1 MPNGRINLVTFV
13 HFSYIFTDLD
23 GIFPIP
29 RYICRGLRES
39 AEHLMKNPE
48 QAAIDMAGESPDL
61 MSAHRVLK
69 IEADA
74 ILALKQSLDQS
85 FVKAVDV
92 ISQAKGRVIVSG
104 MGKNGHIGNKIA
116 ATLASTGTPAQFV
129 HPAEASHG
137 DLGMITKDDVV
148 LCLSNSG
155 GTKELSDIIAYTRR
169 FHIPLIAIVG
179 KADSTLGRRAD
190 IVLLLPDAPEACPM
204 GLAPT
209 TSTTLALALG
219 DALAV
224 ALLERLDF
232 GADQFRV
239 FHPGGKLGSSL
250 IKVSDLMHTG
260 EAIPLKDQDTL
271 MSDALIEISSKSF
284 GCVGIVDTDRSLI
297 GVITD
302 GDLRRHMG
310 PDLLNK
316 TTKDVM
322 TKNPQTISPRALA
335 GEALAQ
341 MNSTGFNGITCLF
354 VTEGAEILGII
365 SVHDCLRSGVV

>member
-1 MPNGRINLVTFV
+1 MTISDQAKIDVADGNA
-13 HFSYIFTDLD
+13 DLA
-23 GIFPIP
+23 
-29 RYICRGLRES
+29 S
-39 AEHLMKNPE
+39 AR
-48 QAAIDMAGESPDL
+48 
-61 MSAHRVLK
+61 RVLT

-74 ILALKQSLDQS
+74 LRQLEQSLDDN
-85 FVKAVDV
+85 FVQAVNV
-92 ISQAKGRVIVSG
+92 IAEAKGRVIVSG

-137 DLGMITKDDVV
+137 DLGMITKADVV

-169 FHIPLIAIVG
+169 FNIPLIAIVG

-190 IVLLLPDAPEACPM
+190 IALILPPAPEACPM

-224 ALLERLDF
+224 ALLERQGF
-232 GADQFRV
+232 NSDQFRV
-239 FHPGGKLGSSL
+239 FHPGGKLGGAL
-250 IKVSDLMHTG
+250 VKVSDLMHTG
-260 EAIPLKDQDTL
+260 DAIPLKPHTTL
-271 MSDALIEISSKSF
+271 MSEALIEISAKSF
-284 GCVGIVDTDRSLI
+284 GCVGIIDDDNLLVGI
-297 GVITD
+297 ITD

-310 PDLLNK
+310 PDLVDK
-316 TTKDVM
+316 VVTEVM
-322 TKNPQTISPRALA
+322 TANPQTITPRALA

-341 MNSTGFNGITCLF
+341 MNSTGYNGITCLF
-354 VTEGAEILGII
+354 VKDREEVVGII
-365 SVHDCLRSGVV
+365 SVHDCLRSGVM

>member
-1 MPNGRINLVTFV
+1 MTI
-13 HFSYIFTDLD
+13 SD
-23 GIFPIP
+23 
-29 RYICRGLRES
+29 
-39 AEHLMKNPE
+39 
-48 QAAIDMAGESPDL
+48 QAKIDMSDA
-61 MSAHRVLK
+61 SADIASAKRVLT

-74 ILALKQSLDQS
+74 IRLLEQSLDDAFAS
-85 FVKAVDV
+85 AVNQIAD
-92 ISQAKGRVIVSG
+92 AKGRVIVSG

-116 ATLASTGTPAQFV
+116 ATLASTGTPSQFV

-137 DLGMITKDDVV
+137 DLGMITTEDVV

-169 FHIPLIAIVG
+169 FNIPLIAIVG

-190 IVLLLPDAPEACPM
+190 IVLVLPEAPEACPM

-209 TSTTLALALG
+209 TSTTMTLALG

-224 ALLERLDF
+224 ALLERQGF
-232 GADQFRV
+232 NSDQFKV
-239 FHPGGKLGSSL
+239 FHPGGKLGGSL
-250 IKVSDLMHTG
+250 LKVSDLMHTG
-260 EAIPLKDQDTL
+260 ETIPLKHVSTL

-284 GCVGIVDTDRSLI
+284 GCVGIIDDAGSLV

-316 TTKDVM
+316 QVKDVM
-322 TKNPQTISPRALA
+322 TPDPQTISQRALA

-341 MNSTGFNGITCLF
+341 MNSTGYNGITCLF
-354 VTEGAEILGII
+354 VKDGNTVVGII
-365 SVHDCLRSGVV
+365 SVHDCLRSGVM

>member
-1 MPNGRINLVTFV
+1 MAISKDAATTRIDET
-13 HFSYIFTDLD
+13 TDLVAA
-23 GIFPIP
+23 
-29 RYICRGLRES
+29 RKVLR
-39 AEHLMKNPE
+39 
-48 QAAIDMAGESPDL
+48 
-61 MSAHRVLK
+61 

-74 ILALKQSLDQS
+74 ILQLLDDLDS
-85 FVKAVDV
+85 EFVKALDF
-92 ISQAKGRVIVSG
+92 IFKARGRVIVSG
-104 MGKNGHIGNKIA
+104 MGKSGHSGNKIA

-190 IVLLLPDAPEACPM
+190 ALLLLPDVPAACPM

-209 TSTTLALALG
+209 TSTTATLAMG

-224 ALLERLDF
+224 ALLSRRGFNAE
-232 GADQFRV
+232 QYRV
-239 FHPGGKLGSSL
+239 FHPGGKLGGSL
-250 IKVSDLMHTG
+250 VKVEDLMHTG
-260 EAIPLKDQDTL
+260 DAMPLAQEGTL
-271 MSDALIEISSKSF
+271 MSEALIEISAKSF
-284 GCVGIVDTDRSLI
+284 GCVGILDRNNILVGI
-297 GVITD
+297 ITD

-310 PDLLNK
+310 ADLLGMAVN
-316 TTKDVM
+316 DVM
-322 TKNPQTISPRALA
+322 TRDPQTISSQALA

-354 VTEGAEILGII
+354 VVDEGQTISII
-365 SVHDCLRSGVV
+365 SVHDCLRSGVM

>member
-1 MPNGRINLVTFV
+1 MTI
-13 HFSYIFTDLD
+13 SD
-23 GIFPIP
+23 
-29 RYICRGLRES
+29 
-39 AEHLMKNPE
+39 
-48 QAAIDMAGESPDL
+48 QAKIDMGDARADIA
-61 MSAHRVLK
+61 SAKRVLT

-74 ILALKQSLDQS
+74 IRLLEQSLDDS
-85 FVKAVDV
+85 FANAVNQ
-92 ISQAKGRVIVSG
+92 IAEAKGRVIVSG

-116 ATLASTGTPAQFV
+116 ATLASTGTPSQFV

-137 DLGMITKDDVV
+137 DLGMITTEDVV

-169 FHIPLIAIVG
+169 FNIPLIAIVG

-190 IVLLLPDAPEACPM
+190 IVLVLPEAPEACPM

-209 TSTTLALALG
+209 TSTTMTLALG

-224 ALLERLDF
+224 ALLERQGF
-232 GADQFRV
+232 NSDQFKV
-239 FHPGGKLGSSL
+239 FHPGGKLGGSL
-250 IKVSDLMHTG
+250 LKVSDLMHTG
-260 EAIPLKDQDTL
+260 ETIPLKHVSTL
-271 MSDALIEISSKSF
+271 MSEALIEISSKSF
-284 GCVGIVDTDRSLI
+284 GCVGIVDDVGSLV

-316 TTKDVM
+316 QVKDVM
-322 TKNPQTISPRALA
+322 TPDPQTISQRALA

-341 MNSTGFNGITCLF
+341 MNSTGYNGITCLF
-354 VTEGAEILGII
+354 VKDDNTVVGII
-365 SVHDCLRSGVV
+365 SVHDCLRSGVM